1 MKFLDRLISFIF
13 DLAVLV
19 IAVVVLLVTLNFVD
33 YGVIDGLIRE
43 YVLNEAYNTIVIV
56 SAVIVILAFLKITI
70 FSSTLSSRAK
80 KNISVNTEHG
90 KIQISQETLEGIAK
104 SVVSAYPE
112 IKDVQAR
119 MTKANRGINMYTV
132 IGVYPNASIKEVVTK
147 AQNDIKRNIELKT
160 GVPVKNIDV
169 KIKSVNNTNSAK
181 EVKKSNIVTNVESDV
196 NTTENNAV
204 SSQETIVA
212 GEKVDY
218 VAKPASEEYLRDEEN
233 VLYKVK
239 PNPDAEEKH

>member
-13 DLAVLV
+13 DLAVLIV
-19 IAVVVLLVTLNFVD
+19 AVVILLVTFNIVD

-43 YVLNEAYNTIVIV
+43 YVLNETYNTIVIV

-70 FSSTLSSRAK
+70 FSSTLSSKAK
-80 KNISVNTEHG
+80 KNILVDTEHG
-90 KIQISQETLEGIAK
+90 KIQISQETLEGIARN
-104 SVVSAYPE
+104 VVSNYPE

-119 MTKANRGINMYTV
+119 MTKANKGINMYTV
-132 IGVYPNASIKEVVTK
+132 IGVYPNTNIKEVVTK
-147 AQNDIKRNIELKT
+147 AQNDIKENIELKT

-169 KIKSVNNTNSAK
+169 KIKNVTNASSAK
-181 EVKKSNIVTNVESDV
+181 EVKKANIVTNVEQNV
-196 NTTENNAV
+196 ETIENNNTL
-204 SSQETIVA
+204 SSQETTAV
-212 GEKVDY
+212 ENVSY